1 MILMSDNDLQVTKIL
16 RKEWTSTA
24 TKITALYFDHI
35 LLDEAQLI
43 LDNEKDIRGDWCGS
57 YVAEFLVEYI
67 HEELSEDLN
76 INPLLNNSV
85 AYLLEV
91 LESVHIDFQQIAEF
105 YE

>member
-1 MILMSDNDLQVTKIL
+1 MSDNDLQVTKIL
-16 RKEWTSTA
+16 KKEWKSTA

-43 LDNEKDIRGDWCGS
+43 LDIEKDIRGDWCGS

-76 INPLLNNSV
+76 TNPLLNNSV